1 MTQITAGWITD
12 PHTQQVCGMLTEAGY
27 ECYFVG
33 GCVRNVLLDVPVND
47 IDISTNA
54 RPDHVI
60 ELATAAG
67 LKPVPTGIDHGTV
80 TVVAGGTP
88 FEITTYRRDVETDGR
103 RAVVDFADS
112 INDDALRRDF
122 TMNAL
127 YADRHGVVVDPL
139 NGLPDLLAR
148 RVRFIEN
155 ADRRIKEDY
164 LRILRFF
171 RFHAWYGDV
180 NAGLD
185 AEGLAACA
193 ANLAGLETLSKE
205 RVGSEV
211 KKLLAAADPA
221 PSTASM
227 TASGVLNAILPGSDA
242 KYLPVLVHLEQQTGT
257 PPDPIRR
264 LAALGGEDVKTLLR
278 LSNTEAKQLAQL
290 REGIASLQS
299 PAALGYYLGA
309 DMARDVILLR
319 SALIE
324 TPLVETAFEQAKS
337 GAVAQFPIKAADL
350 MPAYQGAALGEK
362 LKELE
367 RKWVASGFAL
377 GKEQL
382 LGKSK
387 DQST

>member
-12 PHTQQVCGMLTEAGY
+12 PHTQQVCDMLTGAGY

-33 GCVRNVLLDVPVND
+33 GCVRNALLDVPVND

-54 RPDHVI
+54 RPERVI
-60 ELATAAG
+60 ELATTAG
-67 LKPVPTGIDHGTV
+67 LKSVPTGIDHGTV

-88 FEITTYRRDVETDGR
+88 YEITTYRRDVETDGR

-112 INDDALRRDF
+112 ITDDALRRDF

-127 YADRHGVVVDPL
+127 YADPQGEVVDPL
-139 NGLPDLLAR
+139 NGLSDLLAR
-148 RVRFIEN
+148 RVRFIED

-205 RVGSEV
+205 RIGSEV
-211 KKLLAAADPA
+211 KKLLAADDPA

-227 TASGVLNAILPGSDA
+227 AASGVLNAILPGADA

-257 PPDPIRR
+257 SPDPIRR
-264 LAALGGEDVKTLLR
+264 LAVLGGEDVKTLLR
-278 LSNTEAKQLAQL
+278 LSNAEAKQLAQL
-290 REGIASLQS
+290 REGVGSSQN

-319 SALIE
+319 AVLME
-324 TPLVETAFEQAKS
+324 TPLDETAFEQAKA
-337 GAVAQFPIKAADL
+337 GAAAQFPIKAADL
-350 MPAYQGAALGEK
+350 MPACQGAALGEK

-367 RKWVASGFAL
+367 RKWLASGFAL

-387 DQST
+387 DQSI